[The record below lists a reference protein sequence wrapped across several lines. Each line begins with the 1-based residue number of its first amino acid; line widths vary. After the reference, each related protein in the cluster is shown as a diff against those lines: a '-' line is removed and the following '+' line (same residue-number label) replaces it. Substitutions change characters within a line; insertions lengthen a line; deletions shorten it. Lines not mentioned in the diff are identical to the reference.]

1 MPWTPKFL
9 FATTLAV
16 LGLLLPVHQAMA
28 QEISEYQL
36 KAVLFYRLTHFVY
49 WPENKEI
56 PRPTHLCIVGTD
68 PFGQSLRQ
76 IDGGKQDTR
85 IVINPDDLS
94 ICQLLFIARSE
105 TERLALWLSRA
116 KARPLLTVSDIPGF
130 ARAGGMIELPL
141 EAGRVAIVV
150 NRRASEAQGF
160 GFNAQL
166 LRLARVVDG

>member
-1 MPWTPKFL
+1 MAQTRNFL
-9 FATTLAV
+9 LMFALAAI
-16 LGLLLPVHQAMA
+16 GMLLPSSPAVA

-49 WPENKEI
+49 WPESKEI
-56 PRPTHLCIVGTD
+56 PRPTHLCVVGAD

-76 IDGGKQDTR
+76 IDGGKPDVR
-85 IVINPDDLS
+85 IMINPEDLA

-105 TERLALWLSRA
+105 SDRLAQWLSRA
-116 KARPLLTVSDIPGF
+116 KPRTLLTVSDIPGF

-150 NRRASEAQGF
+150 NKRASEAQGF